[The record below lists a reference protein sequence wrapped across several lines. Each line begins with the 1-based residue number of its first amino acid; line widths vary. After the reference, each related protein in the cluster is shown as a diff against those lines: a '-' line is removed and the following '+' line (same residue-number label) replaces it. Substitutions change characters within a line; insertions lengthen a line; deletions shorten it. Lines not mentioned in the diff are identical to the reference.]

1 MTTRKK
7 KTISLGFTLTF
18 ETVDVDWTT
27 DLALTCEGG
36 KRISDTFVSTVT
48 CTYTGDVMA
57 RDVE

>member
-7 KTISLGFTLTF
+7 KKISLGFTLTF

-36 KRISDTFVSTVT
+36 KGISDTFVNTFTVT
-48 CTYTGDVMA
+48 
-57 RDVE
+57 